1 MDNIADEMLALV
13 EKTTSR
19 ANREQEGDYRKEGVL
34 YCGKCNTPKEY
45 FIERLGK
52 KQRCVCRCADEEE
65 RKRKED
71 ETRSII
77 SKLRVECFGSDS
89 SLFKCTF
96 DNADGKDSDIFGR
109 AKYYVKEFDNYYKQ
123 GKGMLFYGGVGSGKT
138 YLVACIANALI
149 DKQKRCLLTDFPSIN
164 CKWNNIN
171 ERDKIIPDLLS
182 YDLLIIDDFGAERK
196 TDSMV
201 EMVYTIIDK
210 RLKAN
215 KPIVLTS
222 NISKD
227 ELLNPQ
233 NLSDRRIISRLYES
247 VIPYDFTCE
256 DRRKAK
262 MIEAKKEFEEA
273 YNKSLNA
280 I

>member
-1 MDNIADEMLALV
+1 MDIAEGMLSLV
-13 EKTTSR
+13 ENTTKR
-19 ANREQEGDYRKEGVL
+19 VNREREGDYRKEGFL
-34 YCGKCNTPKEY
+34 YCGKCNAPKEY
-45 FIERLGK
+45 YVEKLGK
-52 KQRCVCRCADEEE
+52 KMYCACSCADEEE
-65 RKRKED
+65 KKRKEG
-71 ETRSII
+71 EIL
-77 SKLRVECFGSDS
+77 SKIENLRKECFGSDY

-164 CKWNNIN
+164 CKWNNMN
-171 ERDKIIPDLLS
+171 ERDKIILDLLS

-196 TDSMV
+196 TDSMA

-233 NLSDRRIISRLYES
+233 NLSDKRITSRLYES

-273 YNKSLNA
+273 YHKSLNA